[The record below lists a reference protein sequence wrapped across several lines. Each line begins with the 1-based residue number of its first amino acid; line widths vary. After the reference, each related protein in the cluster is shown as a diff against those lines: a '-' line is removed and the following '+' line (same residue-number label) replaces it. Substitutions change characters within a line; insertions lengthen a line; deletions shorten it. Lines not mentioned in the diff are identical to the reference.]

1 MKVFFAKTTR
11 PQIFLITCEAGLCWC
26 MHRGHYW
33 LPSHL
38 SSHARLNLPY
48 EYSTETTTIP
58 FHLEHHTSNN
68 AIYFTQPFP
77 TLEAWKPS
85 TSVITEYL
93 SKAARMNSETSDAS
107 WLGSLTNDFVMNE
120 NDGFLV
126 DFNKVPPL
134 NNNLRGDLDA
144 HQGDVFSTQGVGSGG
159 EGGWYTAQGN
169 LIRQA
174 KTRMKVTFEIGYSA
188 SEICL
193 RTIPSHSGQ
202 LQFCFCS
209 KCENG
214 PLLATGGVGGNA
226 FASSSYHTGGG
237 MPAIDSALNNLS
249 EVWES
254 SSGVSSLNNSRNL
267 RSTTNTD
274 GSFTSSSRS
283 PKSPKK
289 SSQQHSNFTGVSKNK
304 NPERKNHPLAA
315 IDELDLALQ
324 SDPNTSTDFKWKSS
338 RLFHELRQL
347 INNEMSEM
355 NFEMTDLDV
364 MNPFATIKV
373 VPTTS
378 RSASTSSPVP
388 ITDSN
393 DSGTD
398 LSSKRSYYSVTKPYQ
413 CTYPKCTYAST
424 SPVDWKRHEEKDKHW
439 PQKRFMC
446 LECPICKIG
455 LQGRI
460 LCRYC
465 RIHVPIMEEIR
476 VHNLACDVARKN
488 GTTFARKDKLVEH
501 LQKDHSMDR
510 AAALDQTLQ
519 WYYDIDSKWPR
530 QCGFCASAFEDWDE
544 RATHLVEDHF
554 KHGARIEEWQPSQY
568 EILAAFSSDGKRHK
582 AAGRFVPKLR
592 ERALEKM
599 KLISRKPLSGEGKEK
614 IENRKAAE
622 IDKLRQEE
630 LKRQVAESAA
640 APGTKR
646 RSSKR
651 AAISSSTTTSERDR
665 SNARRRE
672 DLQAKIP
679 QNQFNHQSYS
689 NVELQEMPH
698 ESSPNPPSFFSPL
711 YDTFNSYG
719 GPYPEVADNSPNV
732 QASGIYIDAH
742 VPSYSSNLFGGPSP
756 MSLPQTGHQDDTN
769 ERDEDR
775 RKIQDRLSKMTSEEK
790 KGAREG
796 YNKLFDE
803 QTTAERLYSGSQ
815 SVEEARNMAQLR
827 MGSEQAQKRMDMEN
841 DLNAWTEESIEPVSN
856 LYVPPAKR
864 GKGRKSLAAE
874 KSKDIESFSD
884 TVDQVATAPTRG
896 NAQKRK
902 GKMAEQDTPIDL
914 DLDMESQAFS
924 GRQMNYSSPTS
935 RMSSMAIPPPPSG
948 LRRLSIE
955 SGGSIVEP
963 SWRIRETAKAKK
975 TEGASVPEWRRRSS
989 QGLISEPH
997 LEKLAPPVSSRQSL
1011 QSRSNFPERNKHRQ
1025 DILPHL
1031 ERPAHN
1037 IMGYRSVPPATPMQY
1052 DPPQDN
1058 GSSPE
1063 RSYTQSAAAPAAS
1076 IHNDPTYYGQ
1086 APVPSFD
1093 SAPITPSRIIP
1104 DRQTDQLMSFVSTSM
1119 FASRSSSVRMTG
1131 PGVSSSKV
1139 RDGSIVSS
1147 KLGTPPPPQDQQPAT
1162 SASAF
1167 SLLAGLGSEEQEN
1180 PASAPMQLATVPSL
1194 KKCKKGK
1201 KSKQT
1206 AETVVEIPSESKVK
1220 KGDHDLLKAT
1230 IEAVAHSSSE
1240 SEEEY
1245 GEEDDEMSDSE
1256 FAKNEEENEEKE
1268 EEDEDQGFGLFDD
1281 GSPIEENPDFPGR
1294 SAPTSQGMHEMALPK
1309 ARKLKETP
1317 DLDEIYVQQP
1327 YKIRKEAELGNEEG
1341 TGLFDD
1347 VDNHDYD
1354 EEQGDEEAKS
1364 PFDDDATTSIEER
1377 ITIRERQY
1385 ALERLVCQGISEPDH
1400 DEIWEEP
1407 DAHAAD
1413 RVHIK
1418 KKRTAANARIFRAED
1433 EYNPYKSSQDDGKAV
1448 VNNKEGEEEG
1458 KDARDI
1464 AEVMER
1470 LYIGDVKLEK
1480 GVKLEHQDGLEGAQG
1495 EIKEEKRKEDLKMEG
1510 MERLIMLEGSS

>member
-1 MKVFFAKTTR
+1 
-11 PQIFLITCEAGLCWC
+11 
-26 MHRGHYW
+26 
-33 LPSHL
+33 
-38 SSHARLNLPY
+38 
-48 EYSTETTTIP
+48 
-58 FHLEHHTSNN
+58 
-68 AIYFTQPFP
+68 
-77 TLEAWKPS
+77 
-85 TSVITEYL
+85 
-93 SKAARMNSETSDAS
+93 MNSGTSDTS
-107 WLGSLTNDFVMNE
+107 WLGSLTNDFVMDE
-120 NDGFLV
+120 NDGFVV
-126 DFNKVPPL
+126 DFNNIPRL
-134 NNNLRGDLDA
+134 NKNLRGDLHA
-144 HQGDVFSTQGVGSGG
+144 HQGDGSGG

-169 LIRQA
+169 IIRGA
-174 KTRMKVTFEIGYSA
+174 KTRMKLTFEIGYSA

-193 RTIPSHSGQ
+193 RTIPSDSGQ
-202 LQFCFCS
+202 LQICFCS
-209 KCENG
+209 KCEND

-226 FASSSYHTGGG
+226 FPNSPYHTGDG
-237 MPAIDSALNNLS
+237 MPAIGSSLNLFS
-249 EVWES
+249 EVWER

-267 RSTTNTD
+267 RSTTNSD
-274 GSFTSSSRS
+274 GSFSSGSRS

-289 SSQQHSNFTGVSKNK
+289 SSQQHSKVTGVTKNK
-304 NPERKNHPLAA
+304 TRERKNHPLAA
-315 IDELDLALQ
+315 IDELDFALQ
-324 SDPNTSTDFKWKSS
+324 SDPNTSADFKWKSS

-347 INNEMSEM
+347 INNEMPEM
-355 NFEMTDLDV
+355 NFEMTYLDV
-364 MNPFATIKV
+364 MSPFATIKV

-378 RSASTSSPVP
+378 RSVSTSSPVP

-446 LECPICKIG
+446 LECPVCKIG

-465 RIHVPIMEEIR
+465 RIHVPTMEEIR

-501 LQKDHSMDR
+501 LQNDHSIDR

-544 RATHLVEDHF
+544 RATHLVKDHF

-568 EILAAFSSDGKRHK
+568 EILAALSSDGKRHK
-582 AAGRFVPKLR
+582 AAGRFVPRLR

-599 KLISRKPLSGEGKEK
+599 KLISRKPLSAERKEEV
-614 IENRKAAE
+614 ENRKAAE
-622 IDKLRQEE
+622 IDKLRKVES
-630 LKRQVAESAA
+630 KKQVAEPTASL
-640 APGTKR
+640 GTKR

-651 AAISSSTTTSERDR
+651 AAISSPTSTSEKDR
-665 SNARRRE
+665 SNVRRRE

-679 QNQFNHQSYS
+679 QNQSNNQFYS
-689 NVELQEMPH
+689 TVEQQEVPY
-698 ESSPNPPSFFSPL
+698 ESPPNLPSLSGHP
-711 YDTFNSYG
+711 YHPFNSYG
-719 GPYPEVADNSPNV
+719 NPYPEVAENSPIM
-732 QASGIYIDAH
+732 QASGIYMDAY
-742 VPSYSSNLFGGPSP
+742 VPNYSSNQSEGLPP
-756 MSLPQTGHQDDTN
+756 MSPPQTGHQDETN

-775 RKIQDRLSKMTSEEK
+775 RKILDRLSKMTSEEK
-790 KGAREG
+790 KGARGG
-796 YNKLFDE
+796 YNKLFDNRKR
-803 QTTAERLYSGSQ
+803 AERLYSDSQ
-815 SVEEARNMAQLR
+815 SVEEARNMAQMR
-827 MGSEQAQKRMDMEN
+827 MGSEQAQKRMDVEY
-841 DLNAWTEESIEPVSN
+841 DLNAWTEESTEPVSS

-874 KSKDIESFSD
+874 KSKDIESSSD
-884 TVDQVATAPTRG
+884 GVNRVATAPTRG
-896 NAQKRK
+896 NAKKRK
-902 GKMAEQDTPIDL
+902 GKMAEQETLIDL
-914 DLDMESQAFS
+914 DLDMEPQASS
-924 GRQMNYSSPTS
+924 GRQMTYSAPTR
-935 RMSSMAIPPPPSG
+935 RMSSMAVPPPPSG
-948 LRRLSIE
+948 LRRLSVV
-955 SGGSIVEP
+955 SGGSRVEP
-963 SWRIRETAKAKK
+963 SWSIRETAKEDK
-975 TEGASVPEWRRRSS
+975 TEDASVPAWRRRSS
-989 QGLISEPH
+989 QRVISEPH
-997 LEKLAPPVSSRQSL
+997 LEKLAPPVSSR
-1011 QSRSNFPERNKHRQ
+1011 SNISERDKGRQ
-1025 DILPHL
+1025 DILQQL
-1031 ERPAHN
+1031 ERSPYN
-1037 IMGYRSVPPATPMQY
+1037 IMGYPSVAPATPLQY
-1052 DPPQDN
+1052 DPPLDN
-1058 GSSPE
+1058 ESNPE
-1063 RSYTQSAAAPAAS
+1063 RSYSQSAAAPAAS
-1076 IHNDPTYYGQ
+1076 MHNDPSYCGQ

-1093 SAPITPSRIIP
+1093 SAPTTPSRITP
-1104 DRQTDQLMSFVSTSM
+1104 ERQVDQLMSFVSTSM
-1119 FASRSSSVRMTG
+1119 SASRSSSRRIIG
-1131 PGVSSSKV
+1131 PGGSSSKIREDSV
-1139 RDGSIVSS
+1139 VSS
-1147 KLGTPPPPQDQQPAT
+1147 KIGTPPPPQDQQPAT

-1180 PASAPMQLATVPSL
+1180 SASAPMQLATIPSF
-1194 KKCKKGK
+1194 KKGKKGK

-1206 AETVVEIPSESKVK
+1206 AETVVEIPSESEAK
-1220 KGDHDLLKAT
+1220 KRDHGLLKAT

-1245 GEEDDEMSDSE
+1245 DEEDEEMSDSE

-1268 EEDEDQGFGLFDD
+1268 EEDEDQGLDLFDD
-1281 GSPIEENPDFPGR
+1281 GAPIEENLDFPGR

-1309 ARKLKETP
+1309 ARKLKEMP
-1317 DLDEIYVQQP
+1317 DLDEVYVQQS

-1347 VDNHDYD
+1347 LDNDDYD

-1413 RVHIK
+1413 RAHIK

-1433 EYNPYKSSQDDGKAV
+1433 EQNHYKSSQDYDGKAV
-1448 VNNKEGEEEG
+1448 VNNNEGEEEG

-1470 LYIGDVKLEK
+1470 LYIDDVKLEK
-1480 GVKLEHQDGLEGAQG
+1480 GVKLEHQDGLEGVQG
-1495 EIKEEKRKEDLKMEG
+1495 EIKEENGKEDLKMEG
-1510 MERLIMLEGSS
+1510 MERLISWRGRLK